1 MTDFIRCKRCNK
13 NLIDEEFDSHL
24 CSSITSGYKDID
36 IDYYIITK
44 EPKMNRETIL
54 AKGLDGIMYILTII
68 PKKLSDKLSLTDESL
83 QSDKDSENRR
93 RLDRTVN
100 SIIHLLGIIIV

>member
-24 CSSITSGYKDID
+24 CSPITSDYRDID

-44 EPKMNRETIL
+44 EPKINRETIL

-68 PKKLSDKLSLTDESL
+68 PKKLSDKLAVTDESL
-83 QSDKDSENRR
+83 QSDKNRENRR
-93 RLDRTVN
+93 RLDKTLKKKRLPVRR
-100 SIIHLLGIIIV
+100 